1 MAIDM
6 RMRRKKHL
14 DEKIAKCDNLIMMPS
29 VKSDYREEVKV
40 KDYIDF
46 TSVFG
51 NNKPLI
57 MEIGCGKGGFIC
69 ELAKRDPDFNY
80 IAVEVNPNVLC
91 GACELAKSEGV
102 NNIIFIKC
110 GAEVLTKYITPHS
123 IERLYLNFSCPFPKK
138 AYENRRLTNA
148 RFLRIYKEI
157 LSASGEIHQKTDN
170 MHFFE
175 YSLIQYSLEGFK
187 LKNVSLDLHN
197 SGFEDNIVT
206 EYEKKFSEQGFRI
219 YRLEAYM

>member
-102 NNIIFIKC
+102 NNISTSIFPVLSPKKPTKTVGLQTRGSFVFIK
-110 GAEVLTKYITPHS
+110 KYCPLRGKSTRKRTICTFLS
-123 IERLYLNFSCPFPKK
+123 IRSFSILWRASSLKTFLSTCTT
-138 AYENRRLTNA
+138 AG
-148 RFLRIYKEI
+148 LRI
-157 LSASGEIHQKTDN
+157 T
-170 MHFFE
+170 
-175 YSLIQYSLEGFK
+175 
-187 LKNVSLDLHN
+187 
-197 SGFEDNIVT
+197 
-206 EYEKKFSEQGFRI
+206 
-219 YRLEAYM
+219 